1 MEVTGSNVQSV
12 AEHAIMTMLILLRNY
27 GEGHAQATQGTWD
40 IAAVAK
46 DEFDMEDKVL
56 PLLVLVELVTE
67 FWKD

>member
-1 MEVTGSNVQSV
+1 
-12 AEHAIMTMLILLRNY
+12 MTMLILLRNY